1 MSCASAQRMD
11 GEEQGA
17 NLGKAL
23 IGVSFDYS
31 ENELERIDPHH
42 GWL

>member
-1 MSCASAQRMD
+1 MSCASAQRED

-23 IGVSFDYS
+23 IDMSFDYS
-31 ENELERIDPHH
+31 EEMARIDSHH